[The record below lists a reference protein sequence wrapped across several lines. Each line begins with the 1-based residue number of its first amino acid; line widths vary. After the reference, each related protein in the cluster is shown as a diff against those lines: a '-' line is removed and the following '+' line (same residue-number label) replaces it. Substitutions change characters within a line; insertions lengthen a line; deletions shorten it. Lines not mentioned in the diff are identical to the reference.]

1 MIIGE
6 NWLRIEKL
14 YDGMYRVVTKSGN
27 ELAAKLTRGDATAMC
42 CAMCIPLLSPF
53 VPQEGHVW
61 LSFEDNM
68 YRVMPHDYVPEQHEL
83 SIGPISRVMEY
94 QDIVISRTTP
104 ES

>member
-14 YDGMYRVVTKSGN
+14 YDGMYRVV
-27 ELAAKLTRGDATAMC
+27 KLTRGDATAMC

-53 VPQEGHVW
+53 APEDGHVW

-83 SIGPISRVMEY
+83 SIGPISKVMEY
-94 QDIVISRTTP
+94 QDIVISKKP
-104 ES
+104 